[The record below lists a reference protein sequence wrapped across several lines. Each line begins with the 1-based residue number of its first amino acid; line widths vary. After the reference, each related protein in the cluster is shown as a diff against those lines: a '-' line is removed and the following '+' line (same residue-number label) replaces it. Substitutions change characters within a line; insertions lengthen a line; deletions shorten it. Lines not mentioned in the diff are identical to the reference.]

1 MPALP
6 RSRTSDKRNTDMRIL
21 FSRKNENKQRTRSV
35 YVARGANRAET
46 RSEKCRTYL
55 GNNTGGLVPDDH
67 GLFHHEVGAP
77 HVLEVVDV
85 APADAHG
92 AYLVW
97 FEKGEKGF
105 IWCGTCETIPGS
117 SCCNDRVAVE

>member
-1 MPALP
+1 M
-6 RSRTSDKRNTDMRIL
+6 
-21 FSRKNENKQRTRSV
+21 
-35 YVARGANRAET
+35 
-46 RSEKCRTYL
+46 
-55 GNNTGGLVPDDH
+55 PDDH

-105 IWCGTCETIPGS
+105 IYLVYLRDNTEIIIL
-117 SCCNDRVAVE
+117 